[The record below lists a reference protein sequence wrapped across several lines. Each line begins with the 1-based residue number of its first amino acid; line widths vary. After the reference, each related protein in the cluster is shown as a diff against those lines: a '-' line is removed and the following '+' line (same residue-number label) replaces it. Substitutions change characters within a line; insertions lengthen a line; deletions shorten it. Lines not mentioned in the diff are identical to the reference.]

1 MIPFLKI
8 EATGNDFIVFDSRSL
23 ALERLTPPV
32 IRRLCHRHLGIGADG
47 VIFVGVQENSS
58 LRMFYFN
65 ADGSSGEMCGNGL
78 RAAARYAR
86 EEGLW
91 SAATSKPVIEAQD
104 GLHAV
109 RFNKDGTISVEIL
122 VSTGQGAQPD
132 LSHLPIPENVRLL
145 GFLNSGVPHLILQ
158 SEDAIEHLPLNQFA
172 PALRYHPSF
181 PSGTNVDVI
190 QQVSANRVRVRTYE
204 RGVETETLSC
214 GTGVTAAALLLWQHD
229 KSLPEELLME
239 TGGGLLKVS
248 RQRGRIVLT
257 GPATL
262 VFAGKIHL

>member
-8 EATGNDFIVFDSRSL
+8 EATGNDFIVFDSRTLSL
-23 ALERLTPPV
+23 KRLTPSV

-47 VIFVGVQENSS
+47 VIFVGVQENSP

-65 ADGSSGEMCGNGL
+65 ADGSAGEMCGNGL

-86 EEGLW
+86 EEGLFP
-91 SAATSKPVIEAQD
+91 AASKPVIEAQD

-132 LSHLPIPENVRLL
+132 LSRLPLPENVHLL

-158 SEDAIEHLPLNQFA
+158 SEEAVEHLPLAEFA
-172 PALRYHPSF
+172 PALRHHPVF
-181 PSGTNVDVI
+181 PAGTNVDVI
-190 QQVSANRVRVRTYE
+190 QRLSANRVHVRTYE
-204 RGVETETLSC
+204 RGVEAETLSC
-214 GTGVTAAALLLWQHD
+214 GTGVTAAALLLWQYD

-239 TGGGLLKVS
+239 TRGGLLKVS